1 VADELLSAP
10 LRAIAVTDASL
21 PVPPQAGGLP
31 AGASAAPEG
40 GEAASTGSMAS
51 IIARVFVENKMAVV
65 GVVIIVLMVLFCFI
79 GPLVYKTNQ
88 ITPNLLLLNNAPSG
102 QHIFGTDS
110 QGYDLVGRVMKGG
123 QASLEVGL
131 AAALVATV
139 FGVVWGAVA
148 GFFGGAVDAIMMR
161 IVDVVLSIP
170 ALLLLITLSVI
181 LNPSEFIL
189 IFIIASLAWLYPAR
203 LVRGETLTLRTR
215 EYVQAVRV
223 MGGSGRRIVL
233 RHIIP
238 NAIGTIVVNAT
249 FQVADAILTLAALSF
264 LGLGIQAPNTDWGQI
279 LSYGAQGIQTGYWW
293 EIVFAG
299 AAITLTVVAFNFIGD
314 ALRDS
319 LEVRLQQ
326 R

>member
-1 VADELLSAP
+1 
-10 LRAIAVTDASL
+10 
-21 PVPPQAGGLP
+21 
-31 AGASAAPEG
+31 
-40 GEAASTGSMAS
+40 MARL
-51 IIARVFVENKMAVV
+51 IGRVFLENKMAVV
-65 GVVIIVLMVLFCFI
+65 GVVIIIVMVLFSFI
-79 GPLVYKTNQ
+79 GPLIYKTDQ

-102 QHIFGTDS
+102 QHLFGTDD
-110 QGYDLVGRVMKGG
+110 QGYDLLGRVMKGG

-131 AAALVATV
+131 AAAAVATLL
-139 FGVVWGAVA
+139 GVIWGAVA
-148 GFFGGAVDAIMMR
+148 GFFGGVVDVVMMR

-170 ALLLLITLSVI
+170 GLLLLITLAVI
-181 LNPSEFIL
+181 LQPGELIL
-189 IFIIASLAWLYPAR
+189 IFIIAALAWLYPAR

-238 NAIGTIVVNAT
+238 NAVGTIVVNAT

-279 LSYGAQGIQTGYWW
+279 LSNGSGQLPNPYWW

-299 AAITLTVVAFNFIGD
+299 IAITLVVVAFNFIGD

-319 LEVRLQQ
+319 LEVRLQ
-326 R
+326 RR